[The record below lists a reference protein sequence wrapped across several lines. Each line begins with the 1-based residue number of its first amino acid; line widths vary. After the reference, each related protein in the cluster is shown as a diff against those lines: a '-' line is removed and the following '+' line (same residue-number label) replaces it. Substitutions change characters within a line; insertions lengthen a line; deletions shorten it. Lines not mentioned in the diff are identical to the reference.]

1 MRDEGKYVYTDC
13 HDMHDDS
20 LRAGLSARDRHEL
33 NTNKVVIDLALVTTG
48 SD

>member
-1 MRDEGKYVYTDC
+1 MRDEGKYISTDC

-33 NTNKVVIDLALVTTG
+33 IQTKLLLVWRC
-48 SD
+48 